1 MKTMADYT
9 CPTEKLKEYIVELIQ
24 CKGSVTFTHPVYKK
38 FHNEIIDFVIK
49 NDFSDTVEWGKIQSN
64 LLIKPT
70 QYMVIEEA
78 NIILENLEKLKIQYL
93 KRNHKQNKYLIF
105 FEKMHPMIRNT
116 SEKKFFD
123 GHYADSVESAFKEI
137 DSRLKKLY
145 LKHKEKDLTGKSLM
159 LHIFNLENKSN
170 QRLLAFNKLDTQ
182 SEKNVQEGFMNIF
195 AGAMQA
201 IRNPKSHANLDITQ
215 DDAVDKLMLASMLMK
230 KIDEAISFS
239 KIEENINCI
248 PPLSI
253 PGVFQAPAERI

>member
-1 MKTMADYT
+1 
-9 CPTEKLKEYIVELIQ
+9 
-24 CKGSVTFTHPVYKK
+24 
-38 FHNEIIDFVIK
+38 
-49 NDFSDTVEWGKIQSN
+49 
-64 LLIKPT
+64 
-70 QYMVIEEA
+70 
-78 NIILENLEKLKIQYL
+78 
-93 KRNHKQNKYLIF
+93 
-105 FEKMHPMIRNT
+105 
-116 SEKKFFD
+116 
-123 GHYADSVESAFKEI
+123 
-137 DSRLKKLY
+137 
-145 LKHKEKDLTGKSLM
+145 M

-248 PPLSI
+248 PPSSI
-253 PGVFQAPAERI
+253 PGVFQALAERI